1 MKKIKLA
8 LSVLLMGLGVS
19 SCNDFLTLMP
29 LNDIVLENYWTNKD
43 DVESVLLGAYAS
55 LESNDCL
62 TRMSIWGEMRSDNI
76 TIGTSTPD
84 DILQIL
90 RDNILSTNSYTQ
102 YKCFYEVINNAN
114 TVLHFAP
121 GVSKIDPNYT
131 RGQLNADMAE
141 AKAIRALAYWYLIRA
156 YKDVPFVTEPSID
169 DTKDFFIGQT
179 SFDSILNFLIA
190 DMESITDQIKPKYLK
205 ELENT
210 GRFTTTAIYAMLADM
225 YLWKG
230 DWENCVRCCEKVT
243 TIKVDTDLKELIDKE
258 GKAIT
263 VTLYSD
269 KYPLYKEDFQS
280 QNGNR
285 VGNAYNMNFGEGNS
299 FEVIFELPYD
309 QKSNADFISK
319 YYSPKEV
326 NGGYLKA
333 TNEAAKKAF
342 TQEYDVRFFE
352 CIRSNSD
359 ENYIIKYAYQD
370 MECNLGEGKSNV
382 NLTNKRYFNYTPRE
396 STKPNWIIY
405 RYSDVLLMEAEAKTM
420 QAKELAAEYPDS
432 ADVTTL
438 LQEAF
443 KIVDAVNKRAL
454 GGYAGA
460 VSEYLVEG
468 TYTGDA
474 EKMEELVLDERRR
487 ELMFEGKRW
496 FDLCRKSLRDG
507 NTNYL
512 WGKIEDKFDSNA
524 RSAVRIKMTDLD
536 ALFFPFYRD
545 EIKINPLIKQNPV
558 YVEDEF
564 IQKAQ

>member
-8 LSVLLMGLGVS
+8 LSVLLMGFGFS

-55 LESNDCL
+55 LESSDCL

-90 RDNILSTNSYTQ
+90 RDNILSTNNYTQ

-210 GRFTTTAIYAMLADM
+210 SRFTTAAIYAMLADM

-243 TIKVDTDLKELIDKE
+243 RIKVDTDLKELMDKE

-263 VTLYSD
+263 VTLFND
-269 KYPLYKEDFQS
+269 EYPLYKEEFQS

-285 VGNAYNMNFGEGNS
+285 VGNAYNMNFGAGNS
-299 FEVIFELPYD
+299 FEILFELPYD
-309 QKSNADFISK
+309 QKTNTDFISK

-342 TQEYDVRFFE
+342 TQEYDARYFE
-352 CIRSNSD
+352 CIRSTSD
-359 ENYIIKYAYQD
+359 ENYIVKYAYQD
-370 MECNLGEGKSNV
+370 MECNLSEGKSGV
-382 NLTNKRYFNYTPRE
+382 NLTNKRYFDYSPRE
-396 STKPNWIIY
+396 STHPNWIIY

-420 QAKELAAEYPDS
+420 QAKELAVDYPDS
-432 ADVTTL
+432 ADVTNYL
-438 LQEAF
+438 KEAF
-443 KIVDAVNKRAL
+443 KLVDAVNKRAL
-454 GGYAGA
+454 GGYAVA
-460 VSEYLVEG
+460 ASEYLVES
-468 TYTGDA
+468 TYTADV

-507 NTNYL
+507 NTTYL